1 MGKSGHHFSLRSG
14 QVKSNVF
21 DLESSK
27 VKFVNLPVNERN
39 LSKTGTKLI
48 KGFHHIQGKSES
60 YVVSPN
66 KQPKQI
72 TRVYQQQRQIKD
84 VVISKIK
91 RQIDD
96 LEFSD
101 LVAGANSF
109 KFQVTLDTAP
119 KLKTKS
125 SNADEYLELKA
136 LRIQQKQRL
145 LMDFVQERSEVD
157 QEISEIHRSIQEY
170 KGLLRELKK
179 VQTEKNA
186 GDSNLG
192 ISSQMR
198 TLRAQEK
205 VEYD

>member
-1 MGKSGHHFSLRSG
+1 MGKSTYHFSLRSG

-21 DLESSK
+21 DLTSSK
-27 VKFVNLPVNERN
+27 VKLLTLPVNERN
-39 LSKTGTKLI
+39 LSKTGTKMI
-48 KGFHHIQGKSES
+48 KGFHDIQGKSES
-60 YVVSPN
+60 YVVSP
-66 KQPKQI
+66 KKPKQI
-72 TRVYQQQRQIKD
+72 TTLHQQRQIKD
-84 VVISKIK
+84 VINSKIK

-101 LVAGANSF
+101 LVAGANTF

-125 SNADEYLELKA
+125 SIAEEYLELKA

-157 QEISEIHRSIQEY
+157 QEISEINRSIREY
-170 KGLLRELKK
+170 KGLLRELEK
-179 VQTEKNA
+179 VQTEKVEKE
-186 GDSNLG
+186 SNLG
-192 ISSQMR
+192 LSSQMR
-198 TLRAQEK
+198 TLRAQER